1 MSNEERVTIVHTNT
15 IYSYQRQRNKLVN
28 YPLRSGPLRACKSF
42 PTRYVL
48 AFVQNLVENGQ
59 KNILYIS
66 IRQSWFKIRI
76 VQWYVFM
83 RNTFA
88 QQARNLHFLSDFWP
102 IFPHTVYSIHL
113 AIVHKYYKP
122 PTKDRQTYHLMYLSY
137 KYINFP
143 YTTIFHFRF

>member
-76 VQWYVFM
+76 VQ
-83 RNTFA
+83 
-88 QQARNLHFLSDFWP
+88 
-102 IFPHTVYSIHL
+102 
-113 AIVHKYYKP
+113 
-122 PTKDRQTYHLMYLSY
+122 
-137 KYINFP
+137 
-143 YTTIFHFRF
+143 